1 MPRLND
7 PKSAPVES
15 RLPEGLIEAY
25 LKTEYRAVVDGA
37 AITLRIGAQSSGILS
52 LFEQSNTGCAAFI
65 TAENPYSEPQTPEVN
80 AERQQQLG
88 SDLSAMGITYFPG
101 EGRGEDP
108 VWAPEASFLALDM
121 DRQAAINLGRKY
133 GQNAIVWVG
142 SDGVPDLLLLTSNVS
157 TL

>member
-1 MPRLND
+1 VSSMPKRDTIPHVSQDL
-7 PKSAPVES
+7 VQ
-15 RLPEGLIEAY
+15 AY
-25 LKTEYRAVVDGA
+25 LGTAYTAQTDAGA
-37 AITLRIGAQSSGILS
+37 ISLRIGVRSDEIRNLLAVSKASG
-52 LFEQSNTGCAAFI
+52 AAFI
-65 TAENPYSEPQTPEVN
+65 TAENPCSEPQTPAVN

-108 VWAPEASFLALDM
+108 SWPAEASFLALGI
-121 DRQAAINLGRKY
+121 DREAAINLGRKY

-142 SDGVPDLLLLTSNVS
+142 SDGVPELLLLTSNGS

>member
-7 PKSAPVES
+7 PKSASVES
-15 RLPEGLIEAY
+15 RLPEELIEAY

-37 AITLRIGAQSSGILS
+37 AIALRVGAQSSGILS
-52 LFEQSNTGCAAFI
+52 LFEQSKTDCAAFI
-65 TAENPYSEPQTPEVN
+65 TAENPYSEPQTPAAN

-101 EGRGEDP
+101 EGQGEDP
-108 VWAPEASFLALDM
+108 AWTPEASFLALGI
-121 DRQAAINLGRKY
+121 DREAASDLGRKY

-142 SDGVPDLLLLTSNVS
+142 SDGVPELLLFTSNGP